1 MQSKK
6 VVDTNKNNKSYTGI
20 HNDHP
25 PLQTPIL
32 TEVKQ
37 EVQITLMNGEKPANI
52 KNSFLDLEG
61 ASAPQFLL

>member
-6 VVDTNKNNKSYTGI
+6 IVDTNKNNKPYTGI

-37 EVQITLMNGEKPANI
+37 EVQITLMNDEKSANI
-52 KNSFLDLEG
+52 KNSFLDFEG